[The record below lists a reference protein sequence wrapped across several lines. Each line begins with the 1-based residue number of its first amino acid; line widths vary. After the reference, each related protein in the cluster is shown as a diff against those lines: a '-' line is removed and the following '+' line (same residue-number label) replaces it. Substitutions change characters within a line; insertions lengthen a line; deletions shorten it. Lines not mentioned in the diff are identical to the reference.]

1 MNKTYKV
8 TFSDRYT
15 FVQNG
20 ARRVPLIHRNKIM
33 ARVIVINSGKG
44 GVGKTTTAINLG
56 TSLNRLG
63 KEVII
68 IDANLNTPNVG
79 LQLGAPIVPV
89 TLNHVLKGK
98 ADIEDAIY
106 EHHSG
111 TKIIPSSLSIKE
123 LTKFNT
129 KKIPEIIESLR
140 DSCDYVIIDSA
151 AGFGEEV
158 IAVLGVADEVVIVTN
173 PEMPTVTDALKA
185 VKVAREMGKEVNGV
199 IVTRHVNAKY
209 EMPLSSIRSMLE
221 TQIIG
226 VIPEDKAV
234 KEALNMRDAV
244 VHTHPRS
251 RVSRKYLEIA
261 RKVNGDEVEEVR
273 SFLGRIFGR

>member
-1 MNKTYKV
+1 
-8 TFSDRYT
+8 
-15 FVQNG
+15 
-20 ARRVPLIHRNKIM
+20 M
-33 ARVIVINSGKG
+33 ARIIVINSGKG

-56 TSLNRLG
+56 VSLNKLD

-68 IDANLNTPNVG
+68 VDVNLNTPNVG

-98 ADIEDAIY
+98 ASIEDAIY
-106 EHHSG
+106 EHSSG

-129 KKIPEIIESLR
+129 KKIPEIMKKLSTL
-140 DSCDYVIIDSA
+140 CDYIIIDSA

-158 IAVLGVADEVVIVTN
+158 IAVLEVADEIIIITN
-173 PEMPTVTDALKA
+173 PEMPAITDALKA
-185 VKVAREMGKEVNGV
+185 VKVARQMGKEINGV
-199 IVTRHVNAKY
+199 IVTRHSNMRY
-209 EMPLSSIRSMLE
+209 EMPLSSIKSMLE

-234 KEALNMRDAV
+234 KEALNLRDAV
-244 VHTHPRS
+244 CHTHPRS
-251 RVSRKYLEIA
+251 KVSKKYYNIA
-261 RKVNGDEVEEVR
+261 RKVSGEKIEER
-273 SFLGRIFGR
+273 QGFLSRLLGL

>member
-1 MNKTYKV
+1 
-8 TFSDRYT
+8 
-15 FVQNG
+15 
-20 ARRVPLIHRNKIM
+20 M

-56 TSLNRLG
+56 ACLN
-63 KEVII
+63 KIDKNVII
-68 IDANLNTPNVG
+68 VDANLNTPNVG

-106 EHHSG
+106 EHSSG
-111 TKIIPSSLSIKE
+111 TKIIPSSLSVKE
-123 LTKFNT
+123 LTKFNI
-129 KKIPEIIESLR
+129 KKFPEIIKKLSGL
-140 DSCDYVIIDSA
+140 CDFVIIDSA

-158 IAVLGVADEVVIVTN
+158 IAVLGVADEILIVTN
-173 PEMPTVTDALKA
+173 PEMPSVTDALKA
-185 VKVAREMGKEVNGV
+185 VKVARGMNKNVNGV
-199 IVTRHVNAKY
+199 IITRHSNAKY

-244 VHTHPRS
+244 AHTHPRS

-261 RKVNGDEVEEVR
+261 RLVAGEKIEEKKG
-273 SFLGRIFGR
+273 FLSRLLGN

>member
-1 MNKTYKV
+1 
-8 TFSDRYT
+8 
-15 FVQNG
+15 
-20 ARRVPLIHRNKIM
+20 M

-56 TSLNRLG
+56 ACLN
-63 KEVII
+63 KIDKNVII
-68 IDANLNTPNVG
+68 VDANLNTPNVG

-106 EHHSG
+106 EHSSG
-111 TKIIPSSLSIKE
+111 TKIIPSSLSVKE

-129 KKIPEIIESLR
+129 KKFPEIIKKLSGL
-140 DSCDYVIIDSA
+140 CDFVIIDSA

-158 IAVLGVADEVVIVTN
+158 IAVLGVADEILIVTN
-173 PEMPTVTDALKA
+173 PEMPSVTDALKA
-185 VKVAREMGKEVNGV
+185 VKVARGMNKNVNGV
-199 IVTRHVNAKY
+199 IITRHSNAKY

-244 VHTHPRS
+244 AHTHPRS

-261 RKVNGDEVEEVR
+261 RLVAGEKIEEKKG
-273 SFLGRIFGR
+273 FLSRLLGN

>member
-1 MNKTYKV
+1 MAGYDLFVLALLINNGTRKVPVYK
-8 TFSDRYT
+8 
-15 FVQNG
+15 
-20 ARRVPLIHRNKIM
+20 NKIM
-33 ARVIVINSGKG
+33 ARIIVINSGKG

-56 TSLNRLG
+56 ASLNKMK

-68 IDANLNTPNVG
+68 VDANLNTPNVG

-106 EHHSG
+106 EHSSG

-129 KKIPEIIESLR
+129 KKLPEIAQQLAKL
-140 DSCDYVIIDSA
+140 CDYVIIDSA

-158 IAVLGVADEVVIVTN
+158 IAVLEAADEIIIVTN
-173 PEMPTVTDALKA
+173 PEMPAVTDALKA
-185 VKVAREMGKEVNGV
+185 VKVARQMGKVINGV
-199 IVTRHVNAKY
+199 VVTRHNNAKY
-209 EMPLSSIRSMLE
+209 EMPLSSIKSMLE
-221 TQIIG
+221 SQIIG

-234 KEALNMRDAV
+234 KEALNLRDAV

-251 RVSRKYLEIA
+251 RVSRKYHEIA
-261 RKVNGDEVEEVR
+261 CKVAGEKFVEKG
-273 SFLGRIFGR
+273 FWGRLFGN